1 MRDIRVV
8 LELEKVI
15 PLSVKEGE
23 DPELKASKIIDKMI
37 EKDKKN
43 DSYLSSF
50 EIYKREFEWIEEESL
65 IFTLVKKA
73 IDSFDPYFVFFRC
86 GIRWIW
92 WRIKKD
98 SRKIENG
105 MSINQIAE
113 IMKEEFIFS
122 FSAKFTKEDFFHTA
136 ETVFN
141 LLKNSLKEP
150 HGNGRNTNKKE
161 YVYVKLILCKVIPVK
176 ILEKED
182 GRLEDGRAKAIKI
195 VFDKIE
201 SDRKSGS
208 VLSSFNISV
217 GWGTKDIS
225 KEALF
230 HEMAFSSIRF
240 SKYSSD
246 FSDELYDKCDEE
258 AEKIM
263 RKYKEGMTVDEIAS
277 LIVSELKDISSEE
290 SKKIAQDMW
299 NAIEDIN

>member
-65 IFTLVKKA
+65 IFILVKKA
-73 IDSFDPYFVFFRC
+73 IDSFDPYFVHPDSYDEYDGESGR
-86 GIRWIW
+86 IAEK
-92 WRIKKD
+92 IKK
-98 SRKIENG
+98 G

-277 LIVSELKDISSEE
+277 LIVSELRDISSEE